1 MIRNKIDLKNI
12 LLYYIK
18 DMTESTT
25 KQNYKTPSYVR
36 KASNNYYNKMKE
48 DPEKYKAYLEKRR
61 MYQRKKKAE
70 KEKKD
75 LEEKERLKKLQQST
89 EIFPHYSENY
99 NPSDDNSSCD
109 DN

>member
-1 MIRNKIDLKNI
+1 MLWKKIDLKNI

-18 DMTESTT
+18 DMSDSTS

-61 MYQRKKKAE
+61 IYQRKKKAE
-70 KEKKD
+70 KDEKENK
-75 LEEKERLKKLQQST
+75 EKERLKKLQESS
-89 EIFPHYSENY
+89 EIYPHYSEHY
-99 NPSDDNSSCD
+99 NPSSDNSSCD
-109 DN
+109 E